1 MSVLQE
7 PTIAVLMLC
16 VVIPRDLTTVRV
28 KRDFIE
34 MEGTVNQVR
43 LVTSGEERCLEGSQ
57 ENLTCFMLFSFS
69 VSSCKD
75 IYDKKM

>member
-7 PTIAVLMLC
+7 HIAVLMLC
-16 VVIPRDLTTVRV
+16 VVIPRDHTTVRV
-28 KRDFIE
+28 KRDFME
-34 MEGTVNQVR
+34 MEGIVNQVR

-57 ENLTCFMLFSFS
+57 ENLTCIMLFSFS
-69 VSSCKD
+69 VSSYKD